1 MTKTEQHKLWRER
14 NRIWYTRKCP
24 ICNREFTTY
33 LPNKNFC
40 SSACRAKSKN
50 KSYIVALYG
59 EEYYYNNV
67 YLPWKLANDKRQQN
81 SGYMEKRSKLS
92 SISRKKGYELH
103 PERKNHDIEVS
114 HLGAKSHK
122 QRWKEYSY
130 EYEKIE
136 NYEKAKAANF
146 KGWHCHH
153 RLELHPDGSIR
164 FTKESLIKLDLYT
177 NRPASELIFLTSKE
191 HTKLHGKN
199 RHE

>member
-1 MTKTEQHKLWRER
+1 MNKTEQHKAWREKK
-14 NRIWYTRKCP
+14 RIWYTRKCP
-24 ICNREFTTY
+24 ICDREFTTY

-40 SSACRAKSKN
+40 SSACRTKSKN

-81 SGYMEKRSKLS
+81 PGYMEMRTKLS
-92 SISRKKGYELH
+92 IISRKKGYELH
-103 PERKNHDIEVS
+103 PERKTRDIKLS
-114 HLGAKSHK
+114 HLGVRSHK
-122 QRWKEYSY
+122 HRWKEYSY

-136 NYEKAKAANF
+136 NYEQAKADNF

-177 NRPASELIFLTSKE
+177 NRPANELIFLTSKE
-191 HTKLHGKN
+191 HTKMHGKN